1 MAHPDY
7 LFVNGNLFIKGMMVK
22 VKPWEMAYSR
32 IGISKWAWDDLTAK
46 ELPITSFDPPFCCM
60 KIGGWWID
68 PRDVIPCEQPDI
80 TQYDI
85 DLIKEDIIYE

>member
-7 LFVNGNLFIKGMMVK
+7 LFANGNLFIKGMMVK
-22 VKPWEMAYSR
+22 VKPWEMAYAR
-32 IGISKWAWDDLTAK
+32 CISKWIWDGLAGK
-46 ELPITSFDPPFCCM
+46 EFPITSFDPPFCYI
-60 KIGGWWID
+60 KIGGWWIH

-85 DLIKEDIIYE
+85 DLIKEGIVYE

>member
-22 VKPWEMAYSR
+22 VKPWEMAHAR
-32 IGISKWAWDDLTAK
+32 GISKWAWDALAGK
-46 ELPITSFDPPFCCM
+46 ELPIVSFDLPFCSM
-60 KIGGWWID
+60 KIGGWWFN

-85 DLIKEDIIYE
+85 ELIKEGIIYE